1 MKIIPLLIAAAGLAT
16 AQVRLPQYTHETLPN
31 GAVLDVMVHKGV
43 PLVTV
48 QVLVKGGIE
57 SEPPEL
63 AGLSSITAELLRRG
77 AGTRTADKFSEDL
90 DFIGA
95 SLNARANAQATVI
108 GADFMA
114 KDADRALELLS
125 DAVLRPTFPEEEV
138 QKTLTQRID
147 SSRAMK
153 DSPGQAASQYFQA
166 FFYGT
171 DHPYGRVADE
181 LSLKRI
187 TRAQIAGYHS
197 RMYAGRNLIIV
208 AAGDFEPS
216 EMRAKLVKAFGQAP
230 AGTAY
235 EWRKDAPPKSSG
247 TRLLLVDKPDA
258 TQTYFDIGNAGI
270 TRTSPD
276 RIAVSLVNTLFGGR
290 FTSML
295 NDALRVNAGLTYGA
309 GSSVDENRLTGAMTM
324 SSYTR
329 TDATVRAIDIAL
341 DQLKTLREKGISAE
355 QLASV
360 KAYVKGG
367 YPTQHLETAFQL
379 AGVLGELELFTLD
392 RSDTDN
398 LFARIDA
405 VTLEQANAAV
415 KYHFGSGDLVFT
427 LVGNASKIR
436 EGVRKYAPKMIEMP
450 ITTPGFGI
458 KQ

>member
-1 MKIIPLLIAAAGLAT
+1 MKIFPLLIAAAGLAA
-16 AQVRLPQYTHETLPN
+16 AQVRLPQYTHEVLPN

-48 QVLVKGGIE
+48 QVLVKGGVE
-57 SEPPEL
+57 SEPPQL
-63 AGLSSITAELLRRG
+63 AGLASVTAELLRRG
-77 AGTRTADKFSEDL
+77 AGARTADRFSEDL

-95 SLNARANAQATVI
+95 NFGARANAQATVI
-108 GADFMA
+108 STDFMA
-114 KDADRALELLS
+114 KDADRALDLLA
-125 DAVLRPTFPEEEV
+125 DAVLRPAFPEEEV

-153 DSPGQAASQYFQA
+153 DSPGTAAAQYYEA
-166 FFYGT
+166 FFFGP

-187 TRAQIAGYHS
+187 TRADITGYHS
-197 RMYAGRNLIIV
+197 RMYTGRNLIV
-208 AAGDFEPS
+208 AAVGDFDPA
-216 EMRAKLVKAFGQAP
+216 EMKAKLAKAFGQAP
-230 AGTAY
+230 PGTAY
-235 EWRKDAPPKSSG
+235 QWLKDAPPKSSG
-247 TRLLLVDKPDA
+247 ARLLLVDKPDA
-258 TQTYFDIGNAGI
+258 TQTYFNIGNPGI
-270 TRTSPD
+270 TRTSQD
-276 RIAVSLVNTLFGGR
+276 RIAVWLVNTLFGGR

-309 GSSVDENRLTGAMTM
+309 SSRVDEDRLTGSITM

-341 DQLKTLREKGISAE
+341 DMLRTLREKGISAE

-367 YPTQHLETAFQL
+367 YPTRRLETAQQL
-379 AGVLGELELFTLD
+379 AGVLGEMELFGLD
-392 RSDTDN
+392 RSDTDD

-415 KYHFGSGDLVFT
+415 KAHFGSGDLVFT
-427 LVGNASKIR
+427 LVGNAAKIR

-450 ITTPGFGI
+450 ITTPGFQI
-458 KQ
+458 RQ